1 MLVHNLPQWHC
12 VSFQKQF
19 APSLYG
25 IWRSRINSAL
35 CVEVLLWPD
44 MAIPPTE
51 PSSNITIYCTAIL
64 RILSL
69 LANNDFT
76 CFTAVQ
82 SHHKYFT
89 ATSLHWDD
97 EQSLFTHT
105 FVHTTFPLE
114 QWQVLQ
120 SSSHLTPSRV
130 TCPLTE
136 QGLLVTVLKATAVL
150 EILQKLCLSCEIFVL
165 LSSSEDLYLLDSG
178 DQSCPVDTGS
188 DIRWSHP
195 CRWSQRYMERTDT
208 R

>member
-64 RILSL
+64 RIPSL
-69 LANNDFT
+69 LVNNDFT

-97 EQSLFTHT
+97 EQ
-105 FVHTTFPLE
+105 FVYTYLCAHNFPIGT
-114 QWQVLQ
+114 VASVAVFVPFDSIKGDVSINGAR
-120 SSSHLTPSRV
+120 SSCHCVKSNRSFRNITEV
-130 TCPLTE
+130 MFVMWDFCPF
-136 QGLLVTVLKATAVL
+136 
-150 EILQKLCLSCEIFVL
+150 II
-165 LSSSEDLYLLDSG
+165 
-178 DQSCPVDTGS
+178 
-188 DIRWSHP
+188 
-195 CRWSQRYMERTDT
+195 
-208 R
+208 